1 MMLMNRQSEA
11 EKKIAELYGDLT
23 RRAGSSPFGSCP
35 VDLTAAFLRMCL
47 AQSCGKCVP
56 CRVGLDRLQGLI
68 EKILSGEVA
77 SDKSGQET
85 ASPLAQIKECAQ
97 AIYDSA
103 DCAIGFEAAKLVLD
117 GLVAFNDDYVSHV
130 EKGVCTAN
138 FGSVPCQTGCPAHVN
153 IPGYIACIAAGRYAD
168 AVRVIRQTN
177 PFPAVC
183 GLICEHPCEKYC
195 RRNVVDDAIN
205 IRGLKRYAVE
215 KAGDVPAPKC
225 APKNGKTVGIVGGG
239 PAGLTAA
246 YFLALRGFEV
256 TVYEKR
262 PKLGGMLRYGI
273 PAYRLPDADLD
284 RDIDVILSTGVK
296 VEFGKTVGT
305 DISFAD
311 FRKKFDTV
319 YISIGAHGAKKLGIE
334 GEDAKGVLSAVEL
347 LGAVGGAT
355 FGASGGPAPL
365 PKELALAGK
374 RVLVV
379 GGGNVAMDATRTS
392 KRLGAKSVTCV
403 YRRRIVDMTALPE
416 EVAGAQAEGCEV
428 LQLMAPV
435 KVAVKDGQVAGL
447 VVKPQISGAIKGGRP
462 APVNADVPEETIPCD
477 IIIVAIGQ
485 DIDSKAFAADGVD
498 VKRGALVASG
508 AGEVKAGGEKMDG
521 VFTGGDCY
529 TGPATVI
536 RAIDAGRVAAIN
548 IAATLVPS
556 AQCLVPSEIDPVEIP
571 TAPAG
576 QRLHW
581 GRVNMQER
589 TADERKGDF
598 NLMEKCLTDEEAKQE
613 CSRCLRC
620 DHCGMG
626 AFRKV

>member
-1 MMLMNRQSEA
+1 MKKMNRQSDA

-23 RRAGSSPFGSCP
+23 RRAGASPFGSCP
-35 VDLTAAFLRMCL
+35 VELTAAFVRMCL

-56 CRVGLDRLQGLI
+56 CRVGLSRLAEILERVLDGAGSAADVDLI
-68 EKILSGEVA
+68 R
-77 SDKSGQET
+77 ET
-85 ASPLAQIKECAQ
+85 AQ

-103 DCAIGFEAAKLVLD
+103 DCAIGFEAAKMVLD
-117 GLVAFNDDYVSHV
+117 GLAAFGDDYTSHV
-130 EKGVCTAN
+130 ERGVCTAK
-138 FGSVPCQTGCPAHVN
+138 FASVPCQTGCPAHVN
-153 IPGYIACIAAGRYAD
+153 IPGYIACIRAGRYAD

-177 PFPAVC
+177 PFPGVC

-195 RRNVVDDAIN
+195 RRNTVDDAIN

-239 PAGLTAA
+239 PAGLAAA
-246 YFLALRGFEV
+246 YFLALKGFEV

-296 VEFGKTVGT
+296 VEFGKEIGK

-311 FRKKFDTV
+311 FRKKFDAV
-319 YISIGAHGAKKLGIE
+319 YLSIGAHGAKKLGIE

-347 LGAVGGAT
+347 LGAVGEGERPV
-355 FGASGGPAPL
+355 FD
-365 PKELALAGK
+365 GK
-374 RVLVV
+374 RVVVV
-379 GGGNVAMDATRTS
+379 GGGNVAMDATRTA

-403 YRRRIVDMTALPE
+403 YRRRIADMTALPE
-416 EVAGAQAEGCEV
+416 EVAGAQAEGCEIV
-428 LQLMAPV
+428 QLMAPV
-435 KVAVKDGQVAGL
+435 KVAVEDGQVAGL
-447 VVKPQISGAIKGGRP
+447 VVRPQIAGAIKGGRP
-462 APVNADVPEETIPCD
+462 SPVDANRPDETIPCD
-477 IIIVAIGQ
+477 IIVVAIGQ
-485 DIDSKAFAADGVD
+485 DIDSKAFAADGID
-498 VKRGALVASG
+498 VRRGAFVASA
-508 AGEVKAGGEKMDG
+508 AGEVKAGGEKLAG

-536 RAIDAGRVAAIN
+536 RAIDAGRVAAEN
-548 IAATLVPS
+548 IAASCLPSYVSRPS
-556 AQCLVPSEIDPVEIP
+556 ADIDPVDIP
-571 TAPAG
+571 PAPAG

-589 TADERKGDF
+589 PAEERKDDF
-598 NLMEKCLTDEEAKQE
+598 RLMEKCLTDEEAAQE

-620 DHCGMG
+620 DHCGYG
-626 AFRKV
+626 AFRTSQV

>member
-1 MMLMNRQSEA
+1 MMNINRRSEA
-11 EKKIAELYGDLT
+11 EKKIAELYGDLN
-23 RRAGSSPFGSCP
+23 RRAGASSFGSCP
-35 VDLTAAFLRMCL
+35 VELTAAFVRLCL

-56 CRVGLDRLQGLI
+56 CRVGLSRMVELLERVLDGDAD
-68 EKILSGEVA
+68 SCA
-77 SDKSGQET
+77 SLTSGQET
-85 ASPLAQIKECAQ
+85 ASPLELIRSCAQ
-97 AIYDSA
+97 SIYDSA
-103 DCAIGFEAAKLVLD
+103 DCAIGFEAARLVLD
-117 GLVAFNDDYVSHV
+117 GLAAFEDDYKSHI
-130 EKGVCTAN
+130 EKGVCTVK

-153 IPGYIACIAAGRYAD
+153 IPGYIACIAAGRSAD

-215 KAGDVPAPKC
+215 KAGDVPAPKA
-225 APKNGKTVGIVGGG
+225 APKNGKTVGVIGGG

-246 YFLALRGFEV
+246 YFLALKGFEV

-284 RDIDVILSTGVK
+284 RDINVILSTGVK
-296 VEFGKTVGT
+296 VEYGKTVGK
-305 DISFAD
+305 DVSFAD
-311 FRKKFDTV
+311 FRRMFDAV
-319 YISIGAHGAKKLGIE
+319 YVSIGAHGAKKLGIE
-334 GEDAKGVLSAVEL
+334 GEDARGVLSAVEL
-347 LGAVGGAT
+347 LGEIGTGEK
-355 FGASGGPAPL
+355 GIGNG
-365 PKELALAGK
+365 KALLDGK
-374 RVLVV
+374 RVVIV
-379 GGGNVAMDATRTS
+379 GGGNVAMDATRTA
-392 KRLGAKSVTCV
+392 KRLGAKRVTCV

-435 KVAVKDGQVAGL
+435 RVAVKDGAVTGL
-447 VVKPQISGAIKGGRP
+447 VVKPQIAGAIKGGRP
-462 APVNADVPEETIPCD
+462 SPVNSAEPEETIPCD
-477 IIIVAIGQ
+477 IIVAAIGQ
-485 DIDSKAFAADGVD
+485 RVDDTGLDLKA
-498 VKRGALVASG
+498 
-508 AGEVKAGGEKMDG
+508 EG
-521 VFTGGDCY
+521 VFVGGDCH

-536 RAIDAGRVAAIN
+536 RAIDAGRVAANN
-548 IAATLVPS
+548 IAESLLPS
-556 AQCLVPSEIDPVEIP
+556 SLFPLPSSLDPVEIP
-571 TAPAG
+571 AAPAG

-589 TADERKGDF
+589 PAEERKDDF
-598 NLMEKCLTDEEAKQE
+598 NLMEKCLTDEEAAQE

-626 AFRKV
+626 AFRASRV

>member
-1 MMLMNRQSEA
+1 MTMNRMSEA
-11 EKKIAELYGDLT
+11 EKKIAELYGDLC
-23 RRAGSSPFGSCP
+23 RRAGASTFGSCP
-35 VDLTAAFLRMCL
+35 VDLTAAFVRMCL

-56 CRVGLDRLQGLI
+56 CRVGLDRLLALL
-68 EKILSGEVA
+68 EKILAGE
-77 SDKSGQET
+77 GT
-85 ASPLAQIKECAQ
+85 ADDLALVKDSAQ

-138 FGSVPCQTGCPAHVN
+138 FGSVPCQVGCPAHVN
-153 IPGYIACIAAGRYAD
+153 IPGYVACIGAGRYAD
-168 AVRVIRQTN
+168 AVRVIRQDN

-183 GLICEHPCEKYC
+183 GLICEHPCERTC

-215 KAGDVPAPKC
+215 KAGDVPPPKS

-246 YFLALRGFEV
+246 YFLALRGFDV
-256 TVYEKR
+256 TVFEKR

-273 PAYRLPDADLD
+273 PVYRLPDADLD

-296 VEFGKTVGT
+296 VEFGVTVGKDVT
-305 DISFAD
+305 LAD
-311 FRKKFDTV
+311 LRKKFDAV
-319 YISIGAHGAKKLGIE
+319 YLSIGAHGAKKLGVE

-347 LGAVGGAT
+347 LGAVGEGERPD
-355 FGASGGPAPL
+355 F
-365 PKELALAGK
+365 AGK
-374 RVLVV
+374 RVVVV

-403 YRRRIVDMTALPE
+403 YRRRIVDMTALPD

-428 LQLMAPV
+428 VQLMAPV
-435 KVAVKDGQVAGL
+435 RIEAKDGQVVGL

-462 APVNADVPEETIPCD
+462 SPVNADVPEETIPCD
-477 IIIVAIGQ
+477 VVVIAIGQ
-485 DIDSKAFAADGVD
+485 DIDSKAFAAEGVD
-498 VKRGALVASG
+498 VKRGALVATG
-508 AGEVKAGGEKMDG
+508 AGEVKAGGEKLAG

-536 RAIDAGRVAAIN
+536 RAIDAGKVAANN
-548 IAATLVPS
+548 IAASLGV
-556 AQCLVPSEIDPVEIP
+556 AADVRDEVEIP
-571 TAPAG
+571 AAPAG

-589 TADERKGDF
+589 PAEERRGDF
-598 NLMEKCLTDEEAKQE
+598 GLMEKCLTDEEAKQE

-626 AFRKV
+626 AFRK

>member
-1 MMLMNRQSEA
+1 MMQMNRQSEA

-77 SDKSGQET
+77 SSKSGEDA
-85 ASPLAQIKECAQ
+85 ASPLKQIKECAQ

-284 RDIDVILSTGVK
+284 RDINVILSTGVK
-296 VEFGKTVGT
+296 VEFGKTVGK

-347 LGAVGGAT
+347 LGQTG
-355 FGASGGPAPL
+355 SGERPDF
-365 PKELALAGK
+365 KGK
-374 RVLVV
+374 RVVIV

-435 KVAVKDGQVAGL
+435 KVAVKDGAVAGL
-447 VVKPQISGAIKGGRP
+447 VVKPQIAGAIKGGRP
-462 APVNADVPEETIPCD
+462 SPVNSSDPEETIPCD

-508 AGEVKAGGEKMDG
+508 AGEVKAGGEKMKG

-536 RAIDAGRVAAIN
+536 RAIDAGRCAAEN
-548 IAATLVPS
+548 I
-556 AQCLVPSEIDPVEIP
+556 SEGLLGSVGPVSGAGVDPVEVP
-571 TAPAG
+571 SAPAG

-589 TADERKGDF
+589 AAEDRKGDF
-598 NLMEKCLTDEEAKQE
+598 NLMEKCLTDEEAAQE

-626 AFRKV
+626 AFRK

>member
-1 MMLMNRQSEA
+1 MVNMNRQSEA

-23 RRAGSSPFGSCP
+23 RRVGSSPFGSCP

-68 EKILSGEVA
+68 EQVLNGAAGVRA
-77 SDKSGQET
+77 L
-85 ASPLAQIKECAQ
+85 PQIKECAQ

-153 IPGYIACIAAGRYAD
+153 IPGYIACIAAGRPAD

-246 YFLALRGFEV
+246 YFLALKGFEV

-284 RDIDVILSTGVK
+284 RDINVILSTGVK
-296 VEFGKTVGT
+296 VEFGKTVGK

-347 LGAVGGAT
+347 LGQTG
-355 FGASGGPAPL
+355 SGERPDF
-365 PKELALAGK
+365 KGK
-374 RVLVV
+374 RVVIV

-435 KVAVKDGQVAGL
+435 KIAVKGGQVAGL
-447 VVKPQISGAIKGGRP
+447 VVKPQIAGPVKGGRP
-462 APVNADVPEETIPCD
+462 APVDADVPETTIPCD
-477 IIIVAIGQ
+477 IVIVAIGQ

-536 RAIDAGRVAAIN
+536 RAIDAGRVAAEN
-548 IAATLVPS
+548 IAAALG
-556 AQCLVPSEIDPVEIP
+556 SEERGTGSREEVEIP
-571 TAPAG
+571 AAPAG

-589 TADERKGDF
+589 PAEERKDDF
-598 NLMEKCLTDEEAKQE
+598 NLMEKCLTDEEARQE

-620 DHCGMG
+620 DHCGYG
-626 AFRKV
+626 AFRRR

>member
-1 MMLMNRQSEA
+1 MMLINRQTEA
-11 EKKIAELYGDLT
+11 EKKIAELYGDLN
-23 RRAGSSPFGSCP
+23 RRAGASPFGSCP

-68 EKILSGEVA
+68 ERILAGEGSLEDLSNVKA
-77 SDKSGQET
+77 
-85 ASPLAQIKECAQ
+85 CAQ

-183 GLICEHPCEKYC
+183 GLICEHPCERYC

-215 KAGDVPAPKC
+215 KAGDVPVPKA

-246 YFLALRGFEV
+246 YFLALRGFAV

-296 VEFGKTVGT
+296 VEFGKTVGK

-311 FRKKFDTV
+311 FRKTFDAV

-334 GEDAKGVLSAVEL
+334 GEDAKGVLSAVEF
-347 LGAVGGAT
+347 LGQTG
-355 FGASGGPAPL
+355 SGERPDL
-365 PKELALAGK
+365 KDK
-374 RVLVV
+374 RVVIV
-379 GGGNVAMDATRTS
+379 GGGNVAMDATRTA

-428 LQLMAPV
+428 MQLMAPV
-435 KVAVKDGQVAGL
+435 KVAVKDGQVVGL
-447 VVKPQISGAIKGGRP
+447 VVKPQIAGAIKGGRP
-462 APVNADVPEETIPCD
+462 SPVNANAPEETIPCD
-477 IIIVAIGQ
+477 IVVAAIGQ
-485 DIDSKAFAADGVD
+485 RVDDAGLDLKA
-498 VKRGALVASG
+498 
-508 AGEVKAGGEKMDG
+508 EG
-521 VFTGGDCY
+521 VFVGGDCH

-536 RAIDAGRVAAIN
+536 RAIDAGRVAAEN
-548 IAATLVPS
+548 IAASLHPSCVSCPS
-556 AQCLVPSEIDPVEIP
+556 ADIDPVEIP
-571 TAPAG
+571 SAPAG

-581 GRVNMQER
+581 GRVNMRER
-589 TADERKGDF
+589 AAEERKGDF
-598 NLMEKCLTDEEAKQE
+598 GLMEKCLTDEEAAQE
-613 CSRCLRC
+613 CGRCLRC

-626 AFRKV
+626 AFRR

>member
-1 MMLMNRQSEA
+1 MNMYRQSEA
-11 EKKIAELYGDLT
+11 SKKVAELYGDLT
-23 RRAGSSPFGSCP
+23 RRAGASPFGSCP

-68 EKILSGEVA
+68 ERILSGEGSAEDLENVKA
-77 SDKSGQET
+77 
-85 ASPLAQIKECAQ
+85 CAQ

-130 EKGVCTAN
+130 EKGVCTSN

-153 IPGYIACIAAGRYAD
+153 IPGYIACINAGRYAD
-168 AVRVIRQTN
+168 AVRVIRQDN

-195 RRNVVDDAIN
+195 RRNTVDDAIN

-215 KAGDVPAPKC
+215 KAGDVPAPAV
-225 APKNGKTVGIVGGG
+225 APKNGKTVGVIGGG

-246 YFLALRGFEV
+246 YFLALKGFEV
-256 TVYEKR
+256 TVFEKR

-284 RDIDVILSTGVK
+284 RDINVILSTGVK
-296 VEFGKTVGT
+296 VEYGVTVGK
-305 DISFAD
+305 DVSFED
-311 FRKKFDTV
+311 LRKKFDAV
-319 YISIGAHGAKKLGIE
+319 YVTIGAHGAKKLGVE

-347 LGAVGGAT
+347 LGQTGSGERPV
-355 FGASGGPAPL
+355 FG
-365 PKELALAGK
+365 GK
-374 RVLVV
+374 RVVIV

-403 YRRRIVDMTALPE
+403 YRRRIVDMTALPD

-428 LQLMAPV
+428 MQLMAPV
-435 KVAVKDGQVAGL
+435 RIAVEGDKAVGL
-447 VVKPQISGAIKGGRP
+447 VVKPQIVGPIKGGRP
-462 APVNADVPEETIPCD
+462 SPVNANAPEVTIPAD
-477 IIIVAIGQ
+477 VIVIAIGQ
-485 DIDSKAFAADGVD
+485 DIDSKPFAEAGVD
-498 VKRGALVASG
+498 TKRGALLASA
-508 AGEVKAGGEKMDG
+508 AGEVKAGGAKLAG

-536 RAIDAGRVAAIN
+536 RAIDAGKVAANN
-548 IAATLVPS
+548 IASSLVPHPS
-556 AQCLVPSEIDPVEIP
+556 SLVPHPSSLDPVEIP
-571 TAPAG
+571 AAPAG
-576 QRLHW
+576 QRLNW

-589 TADERKGDF
+589 PADERKGDF
-598 NLMEKCLTDEEAKQE
+598 NLMEKCLTDEEAAQE

-620 DHCGMG
+620 DHCGFG
-626 AFRKV
+626 AFRKNV

>member
-1 MMLMNRQSEA
+1 MMQMNRQSEA
-11 EKKIAELYGDLT
+11 EKKVAELYGDLT

-68 EKILSGEVA
+68 EKVLNGEVA
-77 SDKSGQET
+77 SGGSGQET
-85 ASPLAQIKECAQ
+85 ASPLKQIKECAQ

-225 APKNGKTVGIVGGG
+225 APKNGKTVGIIGGG

-246 YFLALRGFEV
+246 YFLALKGFEV

-296 VEFGKTVGT
+296 VELGKTIGK

-311 FRKKFDTV
+311 FRKKFDVV

-347 LGAVGGAT
+347 LGQTG
-355 FGASGGPAPL
+355 SGERPDF
-365 PKELALAGK
+365 KGK
-374 RVLVV
+374 RVVIV

-435 KVAVKDGQVAGL
+435 KVAVKDGAVAGL

-508 AGEVKAGGEKMDG
+508 AGEVKAGGAKMDG

-536 RAIDAGRVAAIN
+536 RAIDAGGVAASN
-548 IAATLVPS
+548 IVRLFDCS
-556 AQCLVPSEIDPVEIP
+556 DCSIGENIDPVEIP

-589 TADERKGDF
+589 AAEERKGDF
-598 NLMEKCLTDEEAKQE
+598 NLMEKCLTDEEARQE

-620 DHCGMG
+620 DHCGYG
-626 AFRKV
+626 AFRTSCV

>member
-1 MMLMNRQSEA
+1 MVNMNRQSEA

-35 VDLTAAFLRMCL
+35 VDLTTAFLRMCL

-68 EKILSGEVA
+68 EQVLNGAAGVRA
-77 SDKSGQET
+77 L
-85 ASPLAQIKECAQ
+85 PQIKECAQ

-246 YFLALRGFEV
+246 YFLALKGFEV

-296 VEFGKTVGT
+296 VEFGKTVGK

-311 FRKKFDTV
+311 FRKKFDAV

-334 GEDAKGVLSAVEL
+334 GEDAKGILSAVEL
-347 LGAVGGAT
+347 LGQTG
-355 FGASGGPAPL
+355 SGERPDF
-365 PKELALAGK
+365 KGK
-374 RVLVV
+374 RVVIV

-392 KRLGAKSVTCV
+392 KRLGAASVTCV

-435 KVAVKDGQVAGL
+435 KVAVKDGAVAGL
-447 VVKPQISGAIKGGRP
+447 VVKPQIAGAIKGGRP
-462 APVNADVPEETIPCD
+462 APVNSSDPEETIPCD
-477 IIIVAIGQ
+477 IIVVAIGQ
-485 DIDSKAFAADGVD
+485 DIDSKAFAADGID

-508 AGEVKAGGEKMDG
+508 AGEVKAGGEKLDG

-536 RAIDAGRVAAIN
+536 RAIDAGGVAASN
-548 IAATLVPS
+548 IVRLFGCSDCSIGEKV
-556 AQCLVPSEIDPVEIP
+556 DPVEIP
-571 TAPAG
+571 AAPAG

-589 TADERKGDF
+589 AADERKNDF
-598 NLMEKCLTDEEAKQE
+598 NLMEKCLTDEEARQE

-626 AFRKV
+626 AFRM

>member
-1 MMLMNRQSEA
+1 MMKMNRMSEA
-11 EKKIAELYGDLT
+11 EKKVAELYGDLA

-68 EKILSGEVA
+68 ERILSGEGTLE
-77 SDKSGQET
+77 D
-85 ASPLAQIKECAQ
+85 LANVKACAQ

-153 IPGYIACIAAGRYAD
+153 IPGYVACIAAGRYAD

-183 GLICEHPCEKYC
+183 GLICEHPCERYC

-215 KAGDVPAPKC
+215 KAGEVPAPKG
-225 APKNGKTVGIVGGG
+225 APKNGKTVGVIGGG

-256 TVYEKR
+256 TVFEKR

-296 VEFGKTVGT
+296 VEFGRTVGK
-305 DISFAD
+305 DVSFAD
-311 FRKKFDTV
+311 FRKKFDAV
-319 YISIGAHGAKKLGIE
+319 YVSIGAHGAKKLGIE

-347 LGAVGGAT
+347 LGQTG
-355 FGASGGPAPL
+355 SGERPDF
-365 PKELALAGK
+365 KGK
-374 RVLVV
+374 RVVIV

-392 KRLGAKSVTCV
+392 KRLGAASVTCV

-435 KVAVKDGQVAGL
+435 KVAVKDGAVAGL
-447 VVKPQISGAIKGGRP
+447 VVKPQIVGAIRGGRP
-462 APVNADVPEETIPCD
+462 SPVNSSAPEETIPCD
-477 IIIVAIGQ
+477 VIVVAIGQ
-485 DIDSKAFAADGVD
+485 DIDSAPFAADGVD
-498 VKRGALVASG
+498 VKRGALVASA
-508 AGEVKAGGEKMDG
+508 AGEVKSAGARMDG

-536 RAIDAGRVAAIN
+536 RAIDAGRVAAEN
-548 IAATLVPS
+548 ISERLVGAVGPIS
-556 AQCLVPSEIDPVEIP
+556 GISVDPVEIP
-571 TAPAG
+571 YAPAG

-589 TADERKGDF
+589 AAEERKGDF
-598 NLMEKCLTDEEAKQE
+598 NLMEKCLTDEEARQE

-620 DHCGMG
+620 DHCGYG
-626 AFRKV
+626 AFRKNV

>member
-1 MMLMNRQSEA
+1 MVNMNRQSEA
-11 EKKIAELYGDLT
+11 QKKVAELYGDLT
-23 RRAGSSPFGSCP
+23 RRAGASPFGSCP

-68 EKILSGEVA
+68 EKILEGE
-77 SDKSGQET
+77 GT
-85 ASPLAQIKECAQ
+85 AEDLANVRSCAQ

-117 GLVAFNDDYVSHV
+117 GMTAFDDDYVSHV
-130 EKGVCTAN
+130 EKGVCTEH
-138 FGSVPCQTGCPAHVN
+138 FGSVPCQVGCPAHVN

-183 GLICEHPCEKYC
+183 GLICEHPCERYC

-215 KAGDVPAPKC
+215 KAGDVPAPSC
-225 APKNGKTVGIVGGG
+225 APKNGKTVGVIGGG

-246 YFLALRGFEV
+246 YFLALKGFDV
-256 TVYEKR
+256 TVCEKR

-296 VEFGKTVGT
+296 VEYGVTVGK
-305 DISFAD
+305 DVSFAD
-311 FRKKFDTV
+311 FRKRFDAV
-319 YISIGAHGAKKLGIE
+319 YVSIGAHGAKKLGIE

-347 LGAVGGAT
+347 LGSLGGLESLEGLA
-355 FGASGGPAPL
+355 GSGGL
-365 PKELALAGK
+365 GLAGK
-374 RVLVV
+374 RVVV
-379 GGGNVAMDATRTS
+379 IGGGNVAMDATRTS
-392 KRLGAKSVTCV
+392 MRLGAKSVTCV

-416 EVAGAQAEGCEV
+416 EVSGAQAEGCEIV
-428 LQLMAPV
+428 QLKAPV
-435 KVAVKDGQVAGL
+435 KVAVEGDTVVGL

-462 APVNADVPEETIPCD
+462 APVDADAPEETIPCD
-477 IIIVAIGQ
+477 IVVVAIGQ
-485 DIDSKAFAADGVD
+485 DIDSKPFAAEGLD
-498 VKRGALVASG
+498 VRRGAFVASA
-508 AGEVKAGGEKMDG
+508 AGEVKAGGEKLAD

-536 RAIDAGRVAAIN
+536 RAIDAGKCAAEN
-548 IAATLVPS
+548 IAACCLPSYVSSPS
-556 AQCLVPSEIDPVEIP
+556 ADIDPVEIP
-571 TAPAG
+571 AAPADS
-576 QRLHW
+576 RLHW

-589 TADERKGDF
+589 AAEDRKDDF
-598 NLMEKCLTDEEAKQE
+598 DLMEKCLTDEEAKQE

-620 DHCGMG
+620 DHCGFG
-626 AFRKV
+626 AFRKSV

>member
-1 MMLMNRQSEA
+1 MVNMNRQSEA
-11 EKKIAELYGDLT
+11 EKKIAELYGDLN
-23 RRAGSSPFGSCP
+23 RRAGASPFGSCP
-35 VDLTAAFLRMCL
+35 VELTAAFVRMCL

-56 CRVGLDRLQGLI
+56 CRVGLSRLV
-68 EKILSGEVA
+68 EILERVLDGEGAATGSGKD
-77 SDKSGQET
+77 S
-85 ASPLAQIKECAQ
+85 ASPLLELIRETAQ

-103 DCAIGFEAAKLVLD
+103 DCAIGFEAAKMVLD
-117 GLVAFNDDYVSHV
+117 GLAAFADDYKSHI
-130 EKGVCTAN
+130 EKGVCTAK

-153 IPGYIACIAAGRYAD
+153 IPGYIACIGAGRYAD

-215 KAGDVPAPKC
+215 KAGDVPAPKG
-225 APKNGKTVGIVGGG
+225 AAKNGKTVGIVGGG

-246 YFLALRGFEV
+246 YFLALKGFEV

-284 RDIDVILSTGVK
+284 RDINVILSTGVK
-296 VEFGKTVGT
+296 VEFGKAVGK

-311 FRKKFDTV
+311 FRKKFDAV

-347 LGAVGGAT
+347 LGQTG
-355 FGASGGPAPL
+355 SGERPDF
-365 PKELALAGK
+365 KGK
-374 RVLVV
+374 RVVIV

-392 KRLGAKSVTCV
+392 KRLGAASVTCV

-435 KVAVKDGQVAGL
+435 KVAVKDGAVAGL
-447 VVKPQISGAIKGGRP
+447 VVKPQIAGAIKGGRP
-462 APVNADVPEETIPCD
+462 APVDSAAPEETIPCD

-485 DIDSKAFAADGVD
+485 DIDSSPFAADGVD

-508 AGEVKAGGEKMDG
+508 VGEVKAGGEKLDG

-536 RAIDAGRVAAIN
+536 RAIDAGRCAAEN
-548 IAATLVPS
+548 IAAWSLPSYVSSPS
-556 AQCLVPSEIDPVEIP
+556 ADLDTVDIP
-571 TAPAG
+571 AALAG

-589 TADERKGDF
+589 AAEERKGDF
-598 NLMEKCLTDEEAKQE
+598 NLMEKCLTDEEASQE

-620 DHCGMG
+620 DHCGYG
-626 AFRKV
+626 AFRKREV

>member
-1 MMLMNRQSEA
+1 MVSVNRQSEA
-11 EKKIAELYGDLT
+11 EKKVAELYGDVC
-23 RRAGSSPFGSCP
+23 RRAGASPFGSCP

-68 EKILSGEVA
+68 EGVLSGALGERVL
-77 SDKSGQET
+77 
-85 ASPLAQIKECAQ
+85 PQIRECAQ

-117 GLVAFNDDYVSHV
+117 GLVAFNDDYLSHA
-130 EKGVCTAN
+130 EKGVCTTN

-177 PFPAVC
+177 PFPGVC
-183 GLICEHPCEKYC
+183 GLICEHPCENTC

-215 KAGDVPAPKC
+215 KAGDVPAPKG
-225 APKNGKTVGIVGGG
+225 ASKNGKTVGVIGGG

-246 YFLALRGFEV
+246 YFLALKGFEV

-284 RDIDVILSTGVK
+284 RDINVILSTGVK
-296 VEFGKTVGT
+296 VELGKNVGT

-311 FRKKFDTV
+311 FRKKFDAV

-347 LGAVGGAT
+347 LGQTG
-355 FGASGGPAPL
+355 SGERPDF
-365 PKELALAGK
+365 KGK
-374 RVLVV
+374 RVVIV
-379 GGGNVAMDATRTS
+379 GGGNVAMDVTRTS
-392 KRLGAKSVTCV
+392 MRLGAKSVTCV

-416 EVAGAQAEGCEV
+416 EVAGAQAEGCEIV
-428 LQLMAPV
+428 QLKSPV
-435 KVAVKDGQVAGL
+435 RVAVEDGKVVGL
-447 VVKPQISGAIKGGRP
+447 VVKPQIAGAIRGGRP
-462 APVNADVPEETIPCD
+462 SPVNANAPEETIPCD
-477 IIIVAIGQ
+477 IVVCAIGQ
-485 DIDSKAFAADGVD
+485 RVDATGLDLEADGVF
-498 VKRGALVASG
+498 V
-508 AGEVKAGGEKMDG
+508 
-521 VFTGGDCY
+521 GGDCDY
-529 TGPATVI
+529 GPATVI
-536 RAIDAGRVAAIN
+536 RAIDAGKVAAMN
-548 IAATLVPS
+548 IAATLVPG
-556 AQCLVPSEIDPVEIP
+556 AECLVPGEEVDIP

-589 TADERKGDF
+589 AAEDRKDDF
-598 NLMEKCLTDEEAKQE
+598 DLMEKCLTDEEACQE

-620 DHCGMG
+620 DHYGMG
-626 AFRKV
+626 AFRRV

>member
-1 MMLMNRQSEA
+1 MI
-11 EKKIAELYGDLT
+11 KKT
-23 RRAGSSPFGSCP
+23 
-35 VDLTAAFLRMCL
+35 
-47 AQSCGKCVP
+47 
-56 CRVGLDRLQGLI
+56 
-68 EKILSGEVA
+68 
-77 SDKSGQET
+77 
-85 ASPLAQIKECAQ
+85 AQ

-117 GLVAFNDDYVSHV
+117 GLVAFNDDYVSHI

-246 YFLALRGFEV
+246 YFLALKGFEV

-284 RDIDVILSTGVK
+284 RDINVILSTGVK
-296 VEFGKTVGT
+296 VEFGKAVGT

-347 LGAVGGAT
+347 LGQTG
-355 FGASGGPAPL
+355 SGERPDFT
-365 PKELALAGK
+365 GK
-374 RVLVV
+374 RVVIV

-392 KRLGAKSVTCV
+392 KRLGAASVTCV

-435 KVAVKDGQVAGL
+435 KVAVEDGAVVGL

-462 APVNADVPEETIPCD
+462 APVNSSAPEETIPCD

-508 AGEVKAGGEKMDG
+508 AGEVKAGGEKLDG

-536 RAIDAGRVAAIN
+536 RAIDAGRCAAEN
-548 IAATLVPS
+548 IATCCLPS
-556 AQCLVPSEIDPVEIP
+556 YVSSPLADIDPVEIP
-571 TAPAG
+571 SSPAG

-589 TADERKGDF
+589 AADERKGDF
-598 NLMEKCLTDEEAKQE
+598 NLMEKCLTDEEAAQE

-620 DHCGMG
+620 DHCGYG
-626 AFRKV
+626 AFRR

>member
-1 MMLMNRQSEA
+1 MLEINRQSEA
-11 EKKIAELYGDLT
+11 EKKITELYGDLN
-23 RRAGSSPFGSCP
+23 RRAGASPFGSCP

-56 CRVGLDRLQGLI
+56 CRVGLDRLV
-68 EKILSGEVA
+68 EILERVLDGDFVSCTSGEDA
-77 SDKSGQET
+77 
-85 ASPLAQIKECAQ
+85 ASPFKLIRGTAQT
-97 AIYDSA
+97 IYDSA
-103 DCAIGFEAAKLVLD
+103 DCAIGFEAAKMVLD
-117 GLVAFNDDYVSHV
+117 GLVAFEDDYKSHI
-130 EKGVCTAN
+130 EKGVCTAK

-153 IPGYIACIAAGRYAD
+153 IPGYIACIGAGRYAD

-215 KAGDVPAPKC
+215 KAGDVPAPK
-225 APKNGKTVGIVGGG
+225 ASPKNGKTVGVIGGG

-284 RDIDVILSTGVK
+284 RDINVILSTGVK
-296 VEFGKTVGT
+296 VEFGKTVGK
-305 DISFAD
+305 DVSFAD
-311 FRKKFDTV
+311 FRKKFDAV

-347 LGAVGGAT
+347 LGGMGDEGRGMREAFVG
-355 FGASGGPAPL
+355 
-365 PKELALAGK
+365 KN
-374 RVLVV
+374 VVVV
-379 GGGNVAMDATRTS
+379 GGGNVAMDATRTA

-435 KVAVKDGQVAGL
+435 RVATQDGAVTGL
-447 VVKPQISGAIKGGRP
+447 VVKPQIAGAIKGGRP
-462 APVNADVPEETIPCD
+462 APVNSAAPEETIPCD
-477 IIIVAIGQ
+477 IIVAAIGQ
-485 DIDSKAFAADGVD
+485 RVDDAGLDLKA
-498 VKRGALVASG
+498 
-508 AGEVKAGGEKMDG
+508 EG
-521 VFTGGDCY
+521 VFVGGDCY

-536 RAIDAGRVAAIN
+536 RAIDAGRVAAEN
-548 IAATLVPS
+548 IAACCLPSYVSRPS
-556 AQCLVPSEIDPVEIP
+556 ADIDPVEMP
-571 TAPAG
+571 PAPAG

-589 TADERKGDF
+589 PAEDRKGDF
-598 NLMEKCLTDEEAKQE
+598 NLMEKCLTDEEARQE

-620 DHCGMG
+620 DHCGYG
-626 AFRKV
+626 AFRR

>member
-1 MMLMNRQSEA
+1 MLMNRKSEA
-11 EKKIAELYGDLT
+11 EKKIAELYGDLN
-23 RRAGSSPFGSCP
+23 RRAGASPFGSCP

-56 CRVGLDRLQGLI
+56 CRVGLDRLQGLV
-68 EKILSGEVA
+68 EKILAGEG
-77 SDKSGQET
+77 SMED
-85 ASPLAQIKECAQ
+85 LANVKACAQ
-97 AIYDSA
+97 SIYDSA

-117 GLVAFNDDYVSHV
+117 GLVAFNDDYVSHI

-153 IPGYIACIAAGRYAD
+153 IPGYIACIAAGRFAD

-183 GLICEHPCEKYC
+183 GLICEHPCETYC

-296 VEFGKTVGT
+296 VEFGKSVGK

-311 FRKKFDTV
+311 FRKKFDAV

-347 LGAVGGAT
+347 LGQTG
-355 FGASGGPAPL
+355 SGERPDFS
-365 PKELALAGK
+365 GK
-374 RVLVV
+374 RVVIV
-379 GGGNVAMDATRTS
+379 GGGNVAMDATRTA

-428 LQLMAPV
+428 LQLLAPV
-435 KVAVKDGQVAGL
+435 KVAVKDGAVAGL
-447 VVKPQISGAIKGGRP
+447 VVKPQIAGAIKGGRP
-462 APVNADVPEETIPCD
+462 SPVNSAEPEQTIPCD
-477 IIIVAIGQ
+477 IIVAAIGQ
-485 DIDSKAFAADGVD
+485 RVDDTGLDLKA
-498 VKRGALVASG
+498 
-508 AGEVKAGGEKMDG
+508 EG
-521 VFTGGDCY
+521 VFVGGDCY

-536 RAIDAGRVAAIN
+536 RAIDAGRVAANN
-548 IAATLVPS
+548 IAESLVPS
-556 AQCLVPSEIDPVEIP
+556 SLIPHPSSLDPVEIP
-571 TAPAG
+571 SAPAG

-589 TADERKGDF
+589 AAEERKGDF
-598 NLMEKCLTDEEAKQE
+598 NLMEKCLTDEEARQE

-620 DHCGMG
+620 DHCGYG
-626 AFRKV
+626 AFRTARV